1 MNSSVV
7 KCHPCLK
14 SLNLERFFCG
24 FIMVFFASS
33 VSADIT
39 EAEQALAT
47 LISMP
52 QVQQKEVPRETKTGG
67 RVNVVKL
74 DKDIADSIKARQ
86 AETHMTKFGDT
97 LDGIIGQYLSE
108 TPIKRSIHR
117 QALVLANQNA
127 FRRNNPHWMYA
138 DREIKFP
145 QIEHYR
151 RVIFKKS
158 AQALNMPLLGNDLKE
173 EWIYYP

>member
-1 MNSSVV
+1 MNSSMV
-7 KCHPCLK
+7 KRNPCLK
-14 SLNLERFFCG
+14 GLNLERCFCG
-24 FIMVFFASS
+24 LILGLLASS

-39 EAEQALAT
+39 EVEKALAT
-47 LISMP
+47 LIGMP
-52 QVQQKEVPRETKTGG
+52 QGQKKEVLSERKTDS
-67 RVNVVKL
+67 RVDAVKL
-74 DKDIADSIKARQ
+74 DKDIADSIKTRQ

-145 QIEHYR
+145 KIEHYR

-158 AQALNMPLLGNDLKE
+158 AQVLNMPLIGNDLKE